1 MLFQFQPTSNVR
13 LLPSTNSSNSARISN
28 LKILIKVTARK
39 STFKPMKQ
47 AGNLM
52 YKGENHLEEGPSKGL
67 GHNLDD
73 KGHFNEGRK
82 GA

>member
-1 MLFQFQPTSNVR
+1 
-13 LLPSTNSSNSARISN
+13 
-28 LKILIKVTARK
+28 
-39 STFKPMKQ
+39 MKQ

>member
-1 MLFQFQPTSNVR
+1 
-13 LLPSTNSSNSARISN
+13 
-28 LKILIKVTARK
+28 
-39 STFKPMKQ
+39 MKQ

-73 KGHFNEGRK
+73 KGILMRVEKVPK
-82 GA
+82 GKGEEESEIEVLENTNWSKTIDGLV